1 MNRSN
6 GVRPSNAEE
15 KSVLLNQYIVKTF
28 KATKNKTIVEFSI
41 SQPYLF
47 NITIYNADNIKF
59 TSTFTIADAQVIT
72 EKPLPSPV
80 TKPVQIL
87 GSQI

>member
-1 MNRSN
+1 M
-6 GVRPSNAEE
+6 
-15 KSVLLNQYIVKTF
+15 
-28 KATKNKTIVEFSI
+28 VEFSI

-59 TSTFTIADAQVIT
+59 TSTLTIADAQDIT

-80 TKPVQIL
+80 TKAVQIL
-87 GSQI
+87 GSKI